1 MKLIPADN
9 APGFA
14 RDAESGAII
23 NINKSEIQ
31 QAREAKRLRKQKEA
45 DLDRLRQ
52 DVDDIKIMLTQIAE
66 KLNG

>member
-9 APGFA
+9 AAGFA
-14 RDAESGAII
+14 RDAKSGAII

-45 DLDRLRQ
+45 DLDRLKQ

>member
-1 MKLIPADN
+1 MKLIPAEN

-14 RDAESGAII
+14 RDAETGAII

-31 QAREAKRLRKQKEA
+31 QAREAKRLRKQKEQEF
-45 DLDRLRQ
+45 DQLKR